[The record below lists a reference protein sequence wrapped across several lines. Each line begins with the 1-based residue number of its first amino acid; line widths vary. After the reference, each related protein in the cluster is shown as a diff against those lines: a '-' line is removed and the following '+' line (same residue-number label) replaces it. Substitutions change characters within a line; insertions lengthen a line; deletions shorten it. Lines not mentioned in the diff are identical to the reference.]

1 MAENDIPKE
10 RLEDLV
16 ARQNAILSKI
26 QNYFSPEQEETR
38 RAKLVKAIAK
48 VGSIIV
54 ITVSGIFGA
63 AELGIFVFE

>member
-1 MAENDIPKE
+1 MAENETSKE

-38 RAKLVKAIAK
+38 RAKLVKLMLRS
-48 VGSIIV
+48 VQ
-54 ITVSGIFGA
+54 
-63 AELGIFVFE
+63 